1 MRILFE
7 LTHPK
12 HYYQF
17 RQLIKLLLKEGN
29 EVKIIARDK
38 DVLLKVLED
47 EGYSYEIY
55 GKHKK
60 KLKGKIFNIIS
71 IFFIY
76 KKIVRKFKPDYIFSK
91 ASFYAVLVK
100 PFTRAKLVITP
111 DSEVVWLTRKI
122 VAPLSHIVIT
132 PETYTISYGKKQKR
146 IKGFFEECYL
156 SPAAFHAERQ
166 AVQKAGINADQAYFV
181 LRFISWDANHDV
193 GQFGFS
199 DEEKTELV
207 ELLSEHGEVII
218 SAEQKNLPAELTKYL
233 SKVPPNEIHHL
244 LYFATM
250 YIGDSQTMAT
260 ESALLGTPSL
270 RYNSFVGPNDM
281 SNFIIL
287 ENEHGLMKNFRN
299 FDKLKSEIIR
309 MLGNKNLKK
318 EWLDKRARYFAAK
331 PDLSEQMMNAVFA
344 SDSSKTPRKASEL

>member
-1 MRILFE
+1 MMKALFE

-12 HYYQF
+12 HFYQF
-17 RQLIKLLLKEGN
+17 RYVINEFTGRGD

-38 DVLLKVLED
+38 DVLLQVLKD
-47 EGYSYEIY
+47 EGFDYEIY

-60 KLKGKIFNIIS
+60 KLKGKIFNILR
-71 IFFIY
+71 IFFNY
-76 KKIVRKFKPDYIFSK
+76 LKIVRKVRPDYIISK
-91 ASFYAVLVK
+91 ASFYAVLIR

-122 VAPLSHIVIT
+122 VAPLSPIVIT
-132 PETYTISYGKKQKR
+132 PDTYTVDYGKKQKR
-146 IKGFFEECYL
+146 LNGFFEECYL
-156 SPAAFHAERQ
+156 SPLAFKPDKKILEN
-166 AVQKAGINADQAYFV
+166 AGIDLSEPYFV

-199 DEEKTELV
+199 DEEKIKLV
-207 ELLSEHGEVII
+207 EELSKHGRVVI
-218 SAEQKNLPAELTKYL
+218 SAEQGKVHQLLQRYL
-233 SKVPPNEIHHL
+233 STISPNHIHHL
-244 LYFATM
+244 LHFAHM

-287 ENEHGLMKNFRN
+287 ESEHGLMRN
-299 FDKLKSEIIR
+299 FSDFRELMNTAKEMLKDPD
-309 MLGNKNLKK
+309 LKK
-318 EWLDKRARYFAAK
+318 KWLQKRNTYFDSK
-331 PDLSEQMMNAVFA
+331 PDLNKQLIRAILDES
-344 SDSSKTPRKASEL
+344 

>member
-1 MRILFE
+1 MRVLFE

-17 RQLIKLLLKEGN
+17 RQLIKLLLKDGN

-38 DVLLKVLED
+38 DVLLQVLED
-47 EGYSYEIY
+47 EGFTYEIY

-60 KLKGKIFNIIS
+60 KMHGKILNIFS
-71 IFFIY
+71 IFFSY
-76 KKIVRKFKPDYIFSK
+76 RKIVRKFKPDFILSK
-91 ASFYAVLVK
+91 ASFYAVMQR

-122 VAPLSHIVIT
+122 VAPLSHMVIT
-132 PETYTISYGKKQKR
+132 PETYTINYGQKQIR

-156 SPAAFHAERQ
+156 SPTAFQADRQ
-166 AVQKAGINADQAYFV
+166 IVAKAGLNIDKPYFV

-199 DEEKTELV
+199 DEEKVELV

-218 SAEQKNLPAELTKYL
+218 SAEQKNLPEELSKYL

-244 LYFATM
+244 LHFATM

-260 ESALLGTPSL
+260 ESALLGTPSV

-287 ENEHGLMKNFRN
+287 ENEHGLMKNFRV
-299 FDKLKSEIIR
+299 FDQ
-309 MLGNKNLKK
+309 LKK
-318 EWLDKRARYFAAK
+318 EISGMLANSDLKNEWLEKRERYFAAK

-344 SDSSKTPRKASEL
+344 SGYSKTIRKAKR

>member
-1 MRILFE
+1 MMKALFE

-12 HYYQF
+12 HFYQF
-17 RQLIKLLLKEGN
+17 RLVIKAFSERGG

-38 DVLLKVLED
+38 DVLLKLLRD
-47 EGYSYEIY
+47 EGYDFEIY

-60 KLKGKIFNIIS
+60 KLKGKIFNIFS
-71 IFFIY
+71 IWRNYIR
-76 KKIVRKFKPDYIFSK
+76 IVRKFKPDYIISK
-91 ASFYAVLVK
+91 ASFYAVLVR
-100 PFTRAKLVITP
+100 PLTHAKLVITP

-132 PETYTISYGKKQKR
+132 PDTYTVDYGKKQKR
-146 IKGFFEECYL
+146 LNGFFEECYL
-156 SPAAFHAERQ
+156 SPLAFNPDKKILEN
-166 AVQKAGINADQAYFV
+166 AGIDLSEPYFV

-199 DEEKTELV
+199 DEEKIKLV
-207 ELLSEHGEVII
+207 EELSKHGRVVI
-218 SAEQKNLPAELTKYL
+218 SAEQGKVPLLLQRYL
-233 SKVPPNEIHHL
+233 STISPNHIHHL
-244 LYFATM
+244 LHFAYM

-287 ENEHGLMKNFRN
+287 EKKHDLMRNFSDFNALMK
-299 FDKLKSEIIR
+299 EIKQ
-309 MLGNKNLKK
+309 MLDDKNLKEK
-318 EWLDKRARYFAAK
+318 WLEKRKAYFASR
-331 PDLSEQMMNAVFA
+331 PDLNIQLINAILG
-344 SDSSKTPRKASEL
+344 DT